1 MSSPNVVLAYSQ
13 YILIVTRVQANGLEL
28 GLSILMIHKQVSDT
42 NSRGVQENSVLQ
54 LDTTCS

>member
-42 NSRGVQENSVLQ
+42 NSQGVQENSVLQ

>member
-28 GLSILMIHKQVSDT
+28 GLSILMIHNQVSDT
-42 NSRGVQENSVLQ
+42 NSQGVQENSVLQ

>member
-42 NSRGVQENSVLQ
+42 NSRGIQENSVLQ

>member
-42 NSRGVQENSVLQ
+42 NSQGIQENSVLQ
-54 LDTTCS
+54 FDTTCS